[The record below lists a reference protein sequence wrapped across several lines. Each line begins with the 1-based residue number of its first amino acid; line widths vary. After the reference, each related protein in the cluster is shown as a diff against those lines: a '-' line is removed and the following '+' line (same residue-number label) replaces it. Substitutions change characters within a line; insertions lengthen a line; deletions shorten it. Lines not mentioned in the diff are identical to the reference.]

1 MILRPPRSTRT
12 DTLLPYTTLF
22 RSTVFAAGTYDFDA
36 VLPEHKIGSFQPDAL
51 VRYQGFELAVD
62 FLVHH
67 AVDGEKRAKV
77 REAPQSRAQAI
88 PDRHP
93 PRRPTARRDRKSV
106 VKAKSVAVR
115 VDLGGRSN
123 IRKKKNK

>member
-51 VRYQGFELAVD
+51 VRYQGFELAVE

-67 AVDGEKRAKV
+67 AVAGEKRAKV

-88 PDRHP
+88 PARP
-93 PRRPTARRDRKSV
+93 PPTRPAARRGPASPAPPSPPLSTPKN
-106 VKAKSVAVR
+106 AVR
-115 VDLGGRSN
+115 GKRVGSS
-123 IRKKKNK
+123 